1 MILAVFF
8 PFLMAAVAA
17 WAGLRLGRRTGYLA
31 ALGFL
36 PALLLALPLSGMP
49 AATPLREAIAWVP
62 TLGLELGFRGD
73 GFSLLFA
80 VLIGVIGTLASL
92 YSVSYLSSNERFA
105 RFYAYLL
112 LFGGS
117 MLGLVLSDNLIGL
130 FGFWEMTS
138 ITSFLL
144 IGLWHARAA
153 ARDGAIKAF
162 LVSAL
167 GGLALLAAVAIIG
180 TAGGS
185 FNLSE
190 IDLGALQ
197 ASPLFIPAMLLTL
210 LAAFTKSA
218 QLPFHLWLPTAM
230 EAPTPVSAFLHSATM
245 VKAGVFLVAKFG
257 LLFGGHP
264 LWAAI
269 IVPVGLATM
278 TWGSYL
284 ALRQTDLKALLAFST
299 ISQLGLLMSLYGLAD
314 PEGRFAGTAH
324 LLNHAAFKAALF
336 FVVGIIDHETGT
348 REIPQLGGLRR
359 VFPVT
364 FVLAVLA
371 ALSMAGLPPLGG
383 FISKELFFEAMIH
396 HGLPFILVA
405 VVGSALTIAYT
416 VRFMSVW
423 FGELRHP
430 GKERPER
437 PTDAILAPAALLVG
451 AAVLFGL
458 WPQSVEELAGKASA
472 MLQFAEYHPHLSLWH
487 GVTPAL
493 VATLVTWA
501 IAAFVW
507 WRRDEFARIQQRLT
521 PSWNANT
528 MYYGFREWL
537 DIVATAVIL
546 RTQGLALPSQ
556 LRWTLIAA
564 FTLGGYAILR
574 APPQF
579 RLELD
584 VSFSLIL
591 IVTLLVAGAIGVSLS
606 RNRLTAVVLMG
617 LTGFG
622 SSAAFLAF
630 RAPDLALTQMIIETV
645 TVILFLL
652 AFRYMPGIRALA
664 RTRTQYLVDLG
675 IALSAGVGIMAYLLS
690 VRPGLAESISPY
702 YLQHSYTGGGGNNVV
717 NVTLV
722 DFRGFDTMGEI
733 TVVGMV
739 GLAVLALLRLGKP
752 GHAQPEYDTADP
764 TANMALIPTRQE
776 REHIRQ
782 QLIESGTLSA
792 PQTLRTRRAERRD
805 QKNQQ
810 NQKNQ
815 QSRGQSQGK
824 RRKGGPQ

>member
-8 PFLMAAVAA
+8 PFLMSAVVA
-17 WAGLRLGRRTGYLA
+17 WAGLKLGRRTGYLA
-31 ALGFL
+31 ALSFV

-49 AATPLREAIAWVP
+49 AAEPLRESLAWVP

-105 RFYAYLL
+105 RFYSYLL

-130 FGFWEMTS
+130 FGFWELTS

-144 IGLWHARAA
+144 IGLWHFRAA

-185 FNLSE
+185 FYLSE
-190 IDLGALQ
+190 IDLAALQ

-245 VKAGVFLVAKFG
+245 VKAGVLLVAKFG

-359 VFPVT
+359 VFPIT

-371 ALSMAGLPPLGG
+371 ALSMAGIPPLGG

-396 HGLPFILVA
+396 QGLPFILVA

-416 VRFMSVW
+416 ARFMSVW

-430 GKERPER
+430 GNKRPER
-437 PTDAILAPAALLVG
+437 PSDAILAPVAALVV
-451 AAVLFGL
+451 AATLFGVL
-458 WPQSVEELAGKASA
+458 PGSVEWLTHLTASF
-472 MLQFAEYHPHLSLWH
+472 FALGDDHPHLALWH

-507 WRRDEFARIQQRLT
+507 WRRDEFAAMQRRLT

-528 MYYGFREWL
+528 AYYGLKEWL
-537 DIVATAVIL
+537 DVFATAVIL

-556 LRWTLIAA
+556 LRFSLFAA
-564 FTLGGYAILR
+564 GGLLAYALLR
-574 APPQF
+574 APQPLG
-579 RLELD
+579 LEWD
-584 VSFSLIL
+584 FSFSLLLIL
-591 IVTLLVAGAIGVSLS
+591 VLLLAGGVGVALA
-606 RNRLTAVVLMG
+606 RNRMTAVILMG
-617 LTGFG
+617 LTGLG
-622 SSAAFLAF
+622 TAAAFLFF
-630 RAPDLALTQMIIETV
+630 RAPDLALTQMVIETV
-645 TVILFLL
+645 TVVLFLL
-652 AFRYMPGIRALA
+652 AFRYLPGIRSLP
-664 RTRTQYLVDLG
+664 RTRPQYFSDILLAVASGTATFVLV
-675 IALSAGVGIMAYLLS
+675 
-690 VRPGLAESISPY
+690 LASQPSLKESISPY
-702 YLQHSYTGGGGNNVV
+702 YLANSYKGGGGNNVV

-722 DFRGFDTMGEI
+722 DFRGFDTLGEI

-739 GLAVLALLRLGKP
+739 ALAVLALVRLGKP
-752 GHAQPEYDTADP
+752 GQQRTELDTSDP
-764 TANMALIPTRQE
+764 TANMSLIPTRQE
-776 REHIRQ
+776 RQELRQ
-782 QLIESGTLSA
+782 QLIQQGVLPTSAQPRTSVRRRGDAGAAPRPRSGS
-792 PQTLRTRRAERRD
+792 
-805 QKNQQ
+805 
-810 NQKNQ
+810 
-815 QSRGQSQGK
+815 G
-824 RRKGGPQ
+824 RKS

>member
-8 PFLMAAVAA
+8 PFVMAAVVA

-31 ALGFL
+31 ALGFV
-36 PALLLALPLSGMP
+36 PALLLALPLAGMP
-49 AATPLREAIAWVP
+49 GAAPLREAISWVP
-62 TLGLELGFRGD
+62 SLGLELGFQGD
-73 GFSLLFA
+73 GFSLLFS
-80 VLIGVIGTLASL
+80 VLIGTIGTLATL

-185 FNLSE
+185 YNLSE
-190 IDLGALQ
+190 INLAALQ

-264 LWAAI
+264 LWAGI

-284 ALRQTDLKALLAFST
+284 AMRQTDLKALLAFST

-314 PEGRFAGTAH
+314 AEGRFAGTAH

-336 FVVGIIDHETGT
+336 FVVGIVDHETGT
-348 REIPQLGGLRR
+348 REIPQLGGLRQ
-359 VFPVT
+359 VFPIT
-364 FVLAVLA
+364 FVLAIVA
-371 ALSMAGLPPLGG
+371 SLSMAGLPPLGG

-405 VVGSALTIAYT
+405 VVGSALTIAYSI
-416 VRFMSVW
+416 RFISVW
-423 FGELRHP
+423 FGELKHP

-437 PTDAILAPAALLVG
+437 PSNAILAPAAVLVA

-458 WPQSVEELAGKASA
+458 WPHSVEVLVDKVSA
-472 MLQFAEYHPHLSLWH
+472 MLQFSGYRPHLSLWH

-528 MYYGFREWL
+528 AYYGFKEWV
-537 DIVATAVIL
+537 DIVATAVVL

-556 LRWTLIAA
+556 LRWTLTAA
-564 FTLGGYAILR
+564 FALGGYALLR
-574 APPQF
+574 QVPPLH
-579 RLELD
+579 LEIQL
-584 VSFSLIL
+584 SLGLLL
-591 IVTLLVAGAIGVSLS
+591 IVTLLLAGAVGVSLS
-606 RNRLTAVVLMG
+606 RNRLTSVVLMG

-630 RAPDLALTQMIIETV
+630 RAPDLALTQMVIETV

-664 RTRTQYLVDLG
+664 RTRAQYVMDLV
-675 IALSAGVGIMAYLLS
+675 IALSAGVGIMAYLMS
-690 VRPGLAESISPY
+690 VHPGLAESIAPY
-702 YLQHSYTGGGGNNVV
+702 YLQHAYTGGGGKNVV

-739 GLAVLALLRLGKP
+739 ALTVLALLRLGKP
-752 GHAQPEYDTADP
+752 GHAQTEYDTADP

-776 REHIRQ
+776 REHIRE

-792 PQTLRTRRAERRD
+792 PQTLRSRRASRKRQQ
-805 QKNQQ
+805 QKKQT
-810 NQKNQ
+810 
-815 QSRGQSQGK
+815 RPA
-824 RRKGGPQ
+824 RKGGQK

>member
-1 MILAVFF
+1 MILAVVF
-8 PFLMAAVAA
+8 PFLMAALCA
-17 WAGLRLGRRTGYLA
+17 WAGLKLGRRTGYLA

-36 PALLLALPLSGMP
+36 PALLLAVPLSGMP
-49 AATPLREAIAWVP
+49 TAEPLRESLAWVP

-80 VLIGVIGTLASL
+80 VLIGVIGTLATL
-92 YSVSYLSSNERFA
+92 YSVSYLSSKERFA

-138 ITSFLL
+138 VSSFLL
-144 IGLWHARAA
+144 IGLWHFRAA
-153 ARDGAIKAF
+153 ARDGALKAF

-167 GGLALLAAVAIIG
+167 GGLGLLAAAAMIG

-185 FNLSE
+185 FNLSQ
-190 IDLGALQ
+190 IDLAALQ

-264 LWAAI
+264 LWSAI

-284 ALRQTDLKALLAFST
+284 AMRQNDLKALLAFST

-336 FVVGIIDHETGT
+336 FVVGIVDHETGT
-348 REIPQLGGLRR
+348 RKISELGGLRK
-359 VFPVT
+359 VFPLT
-364 FVLAVLA
+364 FILALIA
-371 ALSMAGLPPLGG
+371 ALSMAGIPPLGG
-383 FISKELFFEAMIH
+383 FVSKELFYEAMIH

-405 VVGSALTIAYT
+405 VAGSALTVAYT
-416 VRFMSVW
+416 LRFMSVW
-423 FGELRHP
+423 FGKLQHP
-430 GKERPER
+430 GNERPER
-437 PTDAILAPAALLVG
+437 PTDAILAPIVPLVG
-451 AAVLFGL
+451 AAILFGL
-458 WPQSVEELAGKASA
+458 WPYA
-472 MLQFAEYHPHLSLWH
+472 AEWLTHLTAEFFQLGDDHPHLALWH
-487 GVTPAL
+487 GITPAL

-507 WRRDEFARIQQRLT
+507 WRRDEFAAMQQRLT

-528 MYYGFREWL
+528 AYYGFKEWL
-537 DIVATAVIL
+537 DVVATAVIL

-556 LRWTLIAA
+556 LRWSLFAAGTLVA
-564 FTLGGYAILR
+564 YALLR
-574 APPQF
+574 APQPLG
-579 RLELD
+579 LEWEF
-584 VSFSLIL
+584 SFSLLLIL
-591 IVTLLVAGAIGVSLS
+591 VLLLAGGFGVSLA

-622 SSAAFLAF
+622 TAAAFLFF
-630 RAPDLALTQMIIETV
+630 RAPDLALTQMVIETI
-645 TVILFLL
+645 TVVLFLL
-652 AFRYMPGIRALA
+652 AFRYLPGIRSLP
-664 RTRTQYLVDLG
+664 RTRLQYGTDL
-675 IALSAGVGIMAYLLS
+675 LLAS
-690 VRPGLAESISPY
+690 GAGLAMFVLVLASRPSLKESIASY
-702 YLQHSYTGGGGNNVV
+702 YLQHSYQGGGGNNVV

-722 DFRGFDTMGEI
+722 DFRGFDTLGEI

-739 GLAVLALLRLGKP
+739 GLAVLSLVRLGKA
-752 GHAQPEYDTADP
+752 GQQVPELDTSDP
-764 TANMALIPTRQE
+764 TANMSLIPTRQE
-776 REHIRQ
+776 RQEIRH
-782 QLIESGTLSA
+782 QLIEQGILPSSA
-792 PQTLRTRRAERRD
+792 QPRTHVR
-805 QKNQQ
+805 
-810 NQKNQ
+810 
-815 QSRGQSQGK
+815 
-824 RRKGGPQ
+824 RRKQQDGSVTSDSADSHLTGRKK

>member
-1 MILAVFF
+1 MLLAVFF
-8 PFLMAAVAA
+8 PFVMAALSA
-17 WAGLRLGRRTGYLA
+17 WAGLKLGRRTGYLA

-36 PALLLALPLSGMP
+36 PALLLAVPLSGMP
-49 AATPLREAIAWVP
+49 AAEPLRESLAWVP

-80 VLIGVIGTLASL
+80 VLIGLIGTLASL
-92 YSVSYLSSNERFA
+92 YSVGYLSSKERFG

-117 MLGLVLSDNLIGL
+117 MLGLVLSDNLIAL

-144 IGLWHARAA
+144 IGLWHSRAA

-167 GGLALLAAVAIIG
+167 GGLGLLAAVAMMG

-185 FNLSE
+185 FNLSQ
-190 IDLGALQ
+190 IDLAALQ
-197 ASPLFIPAMLLTL
+197 ASPLFLPAMLLTL

-264 LWAAI
+264 LWSAI

-336 FVVGIIDHETGT
+336 FVVGIVDHETGT

-359 VFPVT
+359 LFPIT
-364 FVLAVLA
+364 FVLATLA

-383 FISKELFFEAMIH
+383 FISKELFYEAMIG
-396 HGLPFILVA
+396 HGVPFILVA
-405 VVGSALTIAYT
+405 VAGSALTLAYT
-416 VRFMSVW
+416 LRFMSVW
-423 FGELRHP
+423 FGEVRHP
-430 GKERPER
+430 GNERPER
-437 PTDAILAPAALLVG
+437 PTNAILAPIVPLVG

-458 WPQSVEELAGKASA
+458 WPYAAEHLTNLTATTF
-472 MLQFAEYHPHLSLWH
+472 QFGEYHPHLTLWH
-487 GVTPAL
+487 GLTPAL

-507 WRRDEFARIQQRLT
+507 WQRGEFAVMQQRLT

-528 MYYGFREWL
+528 AYYGLKEWL
-537 DIVATAVIL
+537 DVVATAVIL

-556 LRWTLIAA
+556 LRWSLFAA
-564 FTLGGYAILR
+564 GVLVAYALLR
-574 APPQF
+574 APQP
-579 RLELD
+579 LD
-584 VSFSLIL
+584 LSWDFSFSLLLIL
-591 IVTLLVAGAIGVSLS
+591 VLLLAGGGGVALA

-622 SSAAFLAF
+622 TAATFLFF
-630 RAPDLALTQMIIETV
+630 RAPDLALTQLVIETI
-645 TVILFLL
+645 TVVLFLL
-652 AFRYMPGIRALA
+652 AFRYLPGIRALP
-664 RTRTQYLVDLG
+664 RTRLQYGTDL
-675 IALSAGVGIMAYLLS
+675 LLAS
-690 VRPGLAESISPY
+690 GTGLAVFVLVLASQPNLKPSISPF
-702 YLQHSYTGGGGNNVV
+702 YLAHSYKGGGGNNVV

-722 DFRGFDTMGEI
+722 DFRGFDTLGEI

-739 GLAVLALLRLGKP
+739 GLAVLSLVRLGKA
-752 GHAQPEYDTADP
+752 GQQRPELDTSDP
-764 TANMALIPTRQE
+764 TANMSLIPTRQE
-776 REHIRQ
+776 RWEIRN
-782 QLIESGTLSA
+782 QLIEQGVLPSSA
-792 PQTLRTRRAERRD
+792 RPRTHIR
-805 QKNQQ
+805 
-810 NQKNQ
+810 
-815 QSRGQSQGK
+815 
-824 RRKGGPQ
+824 RRKQKQIATAQAEGSKDES

>member
-8 PFLMAAVAA
+8 PFVMAAIVA
-17 WAGLRLGRRTGYLA
+17 WAGLHLGRRTGYLA

-49 AATPLREAIAWVP
+49 AAAPLRETVAWVP

-80 VLIGVIGTLASL
+80 TLIGVIGTLATL
-92 YSVSYLSSNERFA
+92 YSVSYLSSKERFA

-167 GGLALLAAVAIIG
+167 GGLGLLAAVAIIG

-314 PEGRFAGTAH
+314 PEGRFGGTVH

-348 REIPQLGGLRR
+348 REIPQLGGLRQ

-416 VRFMSVW
+416 ARFMSVW
-423 FGELRHP
+423 FGALRHP
-430 GKERPER
+430 GNERPER
-437 PTDAILAPAALLVG
+437 PTDAILAPVALLVG
-451 AAVLFGL
+451 AAALFGL
-458 WPQSVEELAGKASA
+458 WPHSAEVLAGTASA
-472 MLQFAEYHPHLSLWH
+472 MLQFTEYHPHLSLWH

-507 WRRDEFARIQQRLT
+507 WRRHEFAHIQQRLT

-528 MYYGFREWL
+528 AYYGFKEWL
-537 DIVATAVIL
+537 DVVATAVIL

-556 LRWTLIAA
+556 LRFSLFAA
-564 FTLGGYAILR
+564 GVLVAYALLR
-574 APPQF
+574 APQPLG
-579 RLELD
+579 LEWD
-584 VSFSLIL
+584 FSFSLLLIL
-591 IVTLLVAGAIGVSLS
+591 VLLLAGGVGVVLA
-606 RNRLTAVVLMG
+606 RNRLTAVILMG

-622 SSAAFLAF
+622 TAATFLFF
-630 RAPDLALTQMIIETV
+630 RAPDLALTQMVIETV
-645 TVILFLL
+645 TVVLFLL
-652 AFRYMPGIRALA
+652 AFRYLPGIRSLP
-664 RTRTQYLVDLG
+664 RTRPQYITDISLAVASGVAMFVLV
-675 IALSAGVGIMAYLLS
+675 
-690 VRPGLAESISPY
+690 LASQPSLKESIAPY
-702 YLQHSYTGGGGNNVV
+702 YLVNSYKGGGGNNVV

-722 DFRGFDTMGEI
+722 DFRGFDTLGEI

-739 GLAVLALLRLGKP
+739 ALAVLGLVRLGKP
-752 GHAQPEYDTADP
+752 GQQRTELDTSDP
-764 TANMALIPTRQE
+764 TANMSLIPTRQE
-776 REHIRQ
+776 RQELRQ
-782 QLIESGTLSA
+782 QLIEQGVLPTSA
-792 PQTLRTRRAERRD
+792 QPRTSVRRRSAGRKQARD
-805 QKNQQ
+805 
-810 NQKNQ
+810 
-815 QSRGQSQGK
+815 G
-824 RRKGGPQ
+824 RKP